1 MRKLFLTICGLIL
14 LGTVRGVADAP
25 TIETSPLGVRV
36 VVTPRWREPL
46 QHPTYPPPS
55 TYRVTALVMVAGTN
69 KVVAA
74 LHFEIAPGEAKSAE
88 KSFNGVLVKIAANI
102 DSNHEHVVVRVV
114 GHRASALLFENQ
126 TDVWLADPP
135 SPKR

>member
-1 MRKLFLTICGLIL
+1 MHKLFLPICGLIL

-36 VVTPRWREPL
+36 VVMPRWREPL

-55 TYRVTALVMVAGTN
+55 TYRVTAIVMVAGTN
-69 KVVAA
+69 KVFAA
-74 LHFEIAPGEAKSAE
+74 PQLEIAPGESKSAE
-88 KSFNGVLVKIAANI
+88 KSFDGVRVKLTANI
-102 DSNHEHVVVRVV
+102 ESTRERVVVRVV
-114 GHRASALLFENQ
+114 GYRASALLFENQ

>member
-1 MRKLFLTICGLIL
+1 MQKLFLTICGLIL
-14 LGTVRGVADAP
+14 LGTVRGAADAP
-25 TIETSPLGVRV
+25 MTETSPLGVRV

-69 KVVAA
+69 KVLAA
-74 LHFEIAPGEAKSAE
+74 PQLEIAPGESKSAE
-88 KSFNGVLVKIAANI
+88 RSFDGVLVKLAANI
-102 DSNHEHVVVRVV
+102 GSNHEHVVVRVV
-114 GHRASALLFENQ
+114 GHRASALLFEYQ